1 LPVAIQDGVSAA
13 GIMRKQLVWCFA
25 RLGIQSLSFFEV
37 RCRLYIPSIMMGIT
51 AKGRLKALFG
61 VFQTAFYYG

>member
-1 LPVAIQDGVSAA
+1 
-13 GIMRKQLVWCFA
+13 MRKQLVWCFA

-37 RCRLYIPSIMMGIT
+37 RCRLYIPSVMMGIM

-61 VFQTAFYYG
+61 VFQTAFCYG